1 VPFTLSGVVH
11 ASRSVR
17 WIAGLA
23 LLGAGLA
30 FPSIAGA
37 GGIATETLRQSSAEV
52 RDYWTA
58 ERMAGARPASELLA
72 GIAAPNGL
80 IDDQLGGGSSAS
92 PRAAQKVPNA
102 RKAPFRT
109 HGKVFFHL
117 PSGNYFCSA
126 TVVQARNKRLVI
138 TAGHCVFGDGA
149 FADNWMFVPGKE
161 GSSEPYGSWSAKRLA
176 APAAWQSAEDL
187 RYDVGM
193 ATMRNRRG
201 KRLQNVVGAR
211 GIAFDKGR
219 NLHFD
224 AFGYPAVSPFNGGQ
238 LWRCSSASQGADSGP
253 PPAPT
258 GINCDMTSGSSG
270 GAWIIGRGRVNS
282 VTSYGYDPICPIVCP
297 DPDGEKLYGPYFG
310 EVVHDLYRSQRRKL
324 SAG

>member
-1 VPFTLSGVVH
+1 VTFTLSGVVH

-17 WIAGLA
+17 WIVGLA
-23 LLGAGLA
+23 LLCACLTY
-30 FPSIAGA
+30 PSIASAA
-37 GGIATETLRQSSAEV
+37 GVAVDTLRQSSGEV
-52 RDYWTA
+52 RAYWTA
-58 ERMAGARPASELLA
+58 ERIATARPASDLLA
-72 GIAAPNGL
+72 GVPAPNGL
-80 IDDQLGGGSSAS
+80 LDGLLGGGTSAS
-92 PRAAQKVPNA
+92 PRAAQQVPKA

-126 TVVQARNKRLVI
+126 TVVRARNKRLVV
-138 TAGHCVFGDGA
+138 TAGHCVFGDA
-149 FADNWMFVPGKE
+149 TFADSWMFVPGKE
-161 GSSEPYGSWSAKRLA
+161 GSSEPYGRWTAKRLA
-176 APAAWQSAEDL
+176 APVAWQSSEDL

-193 ATMRNRRG
+193 ATMRKRNG

-219 NLHFD
+219 NHHFD
-224 AFGYPAVSPFNGGQ
+224 AFGYPAVSPFDGGQ
-238 LWRCSSASQGADSGP
+238 LWRCSSASKGADSGP

-258 GINCDMTSGSSG
+258 GINCDMTGGSSG
-270 GAWIIGRGRVNS
+270 GGWIIGDHRVNS

-310 EVVHDLYRSQRRKL
+310 EVIHDLYRSQRRKL